1 MTIGRTLFPVGLR
14 PCGAGRASQLWVESK
29 LGLEYMRRVL
39 LVRTKEGRS
48 RKVCE
53 KVEEEDK
60 DSYKRPGRG
69 QTARYI
75 YCFAVATGTGRW
87 VADLAP
93 S

>member
-1 MTIGRTLFPVGLR
+1 
-14 PCGAGRASQLWVESK
+14 
-29 LGLEYMRRVL
+29 MR
-39 LVRTKEGRS
+39 
-48 RKVCE
+48 